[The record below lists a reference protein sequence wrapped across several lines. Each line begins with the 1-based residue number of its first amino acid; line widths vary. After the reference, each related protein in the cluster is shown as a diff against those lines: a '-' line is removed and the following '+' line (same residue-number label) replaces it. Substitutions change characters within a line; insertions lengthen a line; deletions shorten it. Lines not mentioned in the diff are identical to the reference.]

1 MDWLTDPFQY
11 SFMQKAL
18 AAGILAAVTT
28 SLVGIWVVLRGM
40 TFMGDALAHGV
51 LPGVAVAAL
60 WGFSL
65 PIGASASAV
74 VMVALIALVQRRSR
88 LPEDTAIGLLF
99 VGMLAL
105 GVVIISR
112 SDAFAQDLT
121 SFLFGDILGVGDSD
135 LVLQA
140 AAAVV
145 VSASAIVFY
154 RAFLALS
161 LDEVKAELLGL
172 HPKAAHVLLLAL
184 VALAV
189 VSSFQAVG
197 ALLVFGLMIGPPA
210 TASLLVRRVPVMIIV
225 SVVIGFLA
233 VFAGLL
239 LSYHYDLAGGAMMS
253 GLSVAG
259 FFVVLAGQA
268 VLHLIQGRG
277 GSAGQP
283 SRAPGAT
290 TSVVKGC

>member
-1 MDWLTDPFQY
+1 MDWLIDPLQY

-18 AAGILAAVTT
+18 LAGILAAVTT

-51 LPGVAVAAL
+51 LPGIAIAAL
-60 WGFSL
+60 WGLSL

-88 LPEDTAIGLLF
+88 LPEDAAIGLLF

-121 SFLFGDILGVGDSD
+121 SFLFGDVLGVGEGD
-135 LVLQA
+135 LVMQGGATILVA
-140 AAAVV
+140 
-145 VSASAIVFY
+145 ASAIVFY

-161 LDEVKAELLGL
+161 LDEVKAALLGL

-184 VALAV
+184 IAVAV

-197 ALLVFGLMIGPPA
+197 ALLVFGLMVGPPA
-210 TASLLVRRVPVMIIV
+210 TASLLVRRVPVMITV
-225 SVVIGFLA
+225 SVAIGVLA
-233 VFAGLL
+233 VCAGLL
-239 LSYHYDLAGGAMMS
+239 LSYHFDLAGGAMMS

-268 VLHLIQGRG
+268 LARLRRGRQRYQPG
-277 GSAGQP
+277 FELDDAGSAG
-283 SRAPGAT
+283 
-290 TSVVKGC
+290 

>member
-1 MDWLTDPFQY
+1 MDWLIDPFQY
-11 SFMQKAL
+11 AFMQRAL
-18 AAGILAAVTT
+18 LAGILAAVTT

-51 LPGVAVAAL
+51 LPGIAVAAL

-74 VMVALIALVQRRSR
+74 VMVVLIALVQRRSR

-121 SFLFGDILGVGDSD
+121 SFLFGEILGVSDGD
-135 LVLQA
+135 LVMQGA
-140 AAAVV
+140 ATILVA
-145 VSASAIVFY
+145 VSAVVFY

-172 HPKAAHVLLLAL
+172 RPKAAHVLLLAL
-184 VALAV
+184 IAVAV
-189 VSSFQAVG
+189 VSSFQTVG
-197 ALLVFGLMIGPPA
+197 ALLVFGLMVGPPA
-210 TASLLVRRVPVMIIV
+210 TASLLVRRVPVMIIL
-225 SVVIGFLA
+225 SVAIGVLA
-233 VFAGLL
+233 VCAGLL
-239 LSYHYDLAGGAMMS
+239 LSYHYDLAGGAMMA

-259 FFVVLAGQA
+259 YFVVLAGQA
-268 VLHLIQGRG
+268 VLHLGRK
-277 GSAGQP
+277 ARP
-283 SRAPGAT
+283 FAA
-290 TSVVKGC
+290 